1 MQCSSFDR
9 LLPFSENVLP
19 FESST
24 GIGADQATDS
34 CRLVEKLARDA
45 DDWDWVIWYRG
56 SSTAAAQRIQSCRR
70 SLSTLKA
77 RSLSPNAAVFS
88 CRDVALNEE
97 VTSHGLAVGNQG
109 CGGAGG

>member
-1 MQCSSFDR
+1 M
-9 LLPFSENVLP
+9 LM
-19 FESST
+19 T
-24 GIGADQATDS
+24 
-34 CRLVEKLARDA
+34 A